1 MAATTAV
8 CPFETPP
15 RTPPQIPMAPM
26 KALPTPKYKGT
37 PLLISGNQPL
47 SPYLMSSTPSTPVD
61 SEKGGAVWV
70 SSLRRAEP
78 ITTDTEEAQS
88 NNIFRAKS
96 AIGEICPED
105 TRSLVEI
112 FAQQAHEEAM
122 SKDLESIVK
131 HALGDNYY

>member
-1 MAATTAV
+1 
-8 CPFETPP
+8 
-15 RTPPQIPMAPM
+15 M

-122 SKDLESIVK
+122 SNDDDDDMESIVK
-131 HALGDNYY
+131 HALGDNYP